1 MRSLAR
7 AWIGIASLT
16 SVALAGPAAGFEFFD
31 GRLQVHGFAEAQI
44 RTLARDM
51 NGSDNWDLAQWYSVL
66 SLEMEYMA
74 VDSGW
79 GPFDLLSFFGRV
91 EARYDCVWTRACGMF
106 PSVNSW
112 GDRVAHLPMRMTDA
126 RRSGYQGSV
135 FVGPTTRYSG
145 IEVVPVLD
153 ERTAAVGYPQYVAS
167 EEAANQHRPLRFSQL
182 HKIEELFLVAGPDEQ
197 YGTADDP
204 APFVFSEILSR
215 CHFGSRELRGG
226 DNGRGTQIMGGLEPG
241 CPIRTF
247 GRLADRPNPFSSL
260 DLNPVLFGL
269 DRIPNTADDASAP
282 LPPVGSGELPFRPAP
297 TVSAAGGGGA
307 SIARGIYYPSPALR
321 KALDEDVFDSF
332 DQNFRQAELEWNRGA
347 SQQDER
353 ELKEL
358 YADME
363 FLDSR
368 LWVRAGKQ
376 NIVWGKTE
384 LFRTTD
390 QFNPADLALATLP
403 DLEEARIPLWSIRG
417 VYSFYSVGPLE
428 DVRLELAANLDD
440 FEPADIGRCGEPF
453 TVFAACNKT
462 TGLFFHGVTGFGA
475 AGEHRPPNPWSDA
488 SGFEYGARL
497 EFRLGRFSFQL
508 SDFFGY
514 EDLPYADR
522 LSDYSR
528 NVDPLSGRPRRAGAS
543 GRCSTGQEAS
553 CLGLSPASGITPD
566 GTALNLSAENR
577 QAVLEQTPVNMQL
590 FAMICSTS
598 IGFNSI
604 DPTSCGQSVFNSLA
618 LVILPGVFYQRDQ
631 AKDPNTYPVSA
642 TVSNALAGN
651 AVAANILANLAGG
664 PVPVVR
670 LNADPC
676 DAFRTG
682 GCPAKGQ
689 APISDFGPH
698 PSFASS
704 LTLNQVLTDEQEG
717 LLGCGAFYG
726 SDCEVD
732 GVDFANTEASV
743 FLESVVGSVGTISAR
758 GWNTVNGL
766 AQPGTIGFDAGPIAT
781 RYVPGTGTVE
791 LPGSRAPG
799 APGYDPLVDGTT
811 AGLVLPAVVRAVG
824 RPAIPLG
831 AVCALLQ
838 LHAAG
843 GGALVTARRQ
853 QRQRSRWSLGAERVR
868 SGQPVQRRPRTM
880 LVGAAAILLGDHG
893 HSSRS
898 SGSNAMRCGRAARG
912 DFGRTD
918 FLWHSGGE
926 VVLRYEKRN
935 VLGFSTD
942 FAEDVTKSNWSI
954 ESAWIDG
961 QRFND
966 VNRARR
972 HLAGRHLQPHRL
984 GGPSDLHQLP
994 EPAAHLLH
1002 QRAVLLPVRGR
1013 LQPRF
1018 HDQRALEHARHA
1030 DGQHRLLQRSLAARL
1045 HLPLRPAVRVGRH
1058 AAEDH
1063 LPLHLELLG
1072 DDRRE
1077 LVLRRRRSC
1086 APTHCSRSP
1095 RWTPRSGKD
1104 AYHQGVENALA
1115 VVRDR
1120 DEVFF
1125 RLRYT
1130 W

>member
-7 AWIGIASLT
+7 VWIG
-16 SVALAGPAAGFEFFD
+16 VACLAGVATARPAAGFEFFD

-51 NGSDNWDLAQWYSVL
+51 KGSDNWDLAQWYSVL

-106 PSVNSW
+106 PSVNAW
-112 GDRVAHLPMRMTDA
+112 GDRASHLPMRMTDA
-126 RRSGYQGSV
+126 RRSGFQGSV
-135 FVGPTTRYSG
+135 FVGPTDRYSG
-145 IEVVPVLD
+145 TQLVPQLD
-153 ERTAAVGYPQYVAS
+153 ERTASVGFPQFVATS
-167 EEAANQHRPLRFSQL
+167 VPQDEHRPLSFGQL
-182 HKIEELFLVAGPDEQ
+182 HRIDGLFEVAGPDER
-197 YGTADDP
+197 YGTPDDP
-204 APFVFSEILSR
+204 APFAFAEILSR

-226 DNGRGTQIMGGLEPG
+226 DNGRGVQIMGPIEPG
-241 CPIRTF
+241 CPVRTL
-247 GRLADRPNPFSSL
+247 GRLADIPNPFNAL

-282 LPPVGSGELPFRPAP
+282 LPPVGSAELPFRPAP
-297 TVSAAGGGGA
+297 TVAAAGGGPA

-321 KALDEDVFDSF
+321 KAIDDDIFDSF

-363 FLDSR
+363 FFDSR

-417 VYSFYSVGPLE
+417 VYSFYSLGPLE

-440 FEPADIGRCGEPF
+440 FEPSDIGRCGEPF

-462 TGLFFHGVTGFGA
+462 TGLFFHGVTGFGV
-475 AGEHRPPNPWSDA
+475 AGEHRPPNPWSNA
-488 SGFEYGARL
+488 SGVEYGARL
-497 EFRLGRFSFQL
+497 EFRYGRFSFQI

-528 NVDPLSGRPRRAGAS
+528 NVDPFSGRPRRAGAS
-543 GRCSTGQEAS
+543 SPCTTGREPA
-553 CLGLSPASGITPD
+553 CLGLAPASGITPD
-566 GTALNLSAENR
+566 GTALNLSPENR
-577 QAVLEQTPVNMQL
+577 QAVLDATPVNLQL
-590 FAMICSTS
+590 FTMICSTS

-604 DPTSCGQSVFNSLA
+604 DPTACGQSVFNSLA
-618 LVILPGVFYQRDQ
+618 NLLTSVKYERSAAKNPGEI
-631 AKDPNTYPVSA
+631 PISSTL
-642 TVSNALAGN
+642 SNGLAGN
-651 AVAANILANLAGG
+651 TSAANILRTLTGT
-664 PVPVVR
+664 PIPFVR

-676 DAFRTG
+676 DAFRTD

-689 APISDFGPH
+689 APVADFGPH
-698 PSFASS
+698 PTFQRT
-704 LTLNQVLTDEQEG
+704 LTLNGALTDEQEA

-743 FLESVVGSVGTISAR
+743 FMESLVGSPGTISAT
-758 GWNTVNGL
+758 GWTTLNGF
-766 AQPGTIGFDAGPIAT
+766 AQPGTVGFDGGPAGT
-781 RYVPGTGTVE
+781 RYVPGMGAVP
-791 LPGSRAPG
+791 LPGARAPG
-799 APGYDPLVDGTT
+799 EAGYDPLVDGTT
-811 AGLVLPAVVRAVG
+811 AGLVIPAAFGASAGQQLRTEMAAVSFNFQLLAAALSSPPDADGDLSPDGPSEPDEFDPTDPYSIDPGQCSWAQPQFCGVIKSFFTVVGQERNAVRAGG
-824 RPAIPLG
+824 RG
-831 AVCALLQ
+831 
-838 LHAAG
+838 
-843 GGALVTARRQ
+843 
-853 QRQRSRWSLGAERVR
+853 
-868 SGQPVQRRPRTM
+868 
-880 LVGAAAILLGDHG
+880 
-893 HSSRS
+893 
-898 SGSNAMRCGRAARG
+898 N
-912 DFGRTD
+912 FGRTD

-942 FAEDVTKSNWSI
+942 FAEDFTKSNWSI
-954 ESAWIDG
+954 ESAWIEG
-961 QRFND
+961 QRFSDMNELD
-966 VNRARR
+966 GVSQADTFNLTISVDRPTFINFMNPQRTFFINSQLFFQYVAGYNRGFTTNGPWNMLATLTVNTGYFRDR
-972 HLAGRHLQPHRL
+972 LQPAVTFIYDQQSGSGGVLPKITYRFTSNFSATIGVNWFL
-984 GGPSDLHQLP
+984 GKTELRDNP
-994 EPAAHLLH
+994 
-1002 QRAVLLPVRGR
+1002 LLPVSSVDT
-1013 LQPRF
+1013 Q
-1018 HDQRALEHARHA
+1018 
-1030 DGQHRLLQRSLAARL
+1030 
-1045 HLPLRPAVRVGRH
+1045 V
-1058 AAEDH
+1058 
-1063 LPLHLELLG
+1063 
-1072 DDRRE
+1072 
-1077 LVLRRRRSC
+1077 
-1086 APTHCSRSP
+1086 
-1095 RWTPRSGKD
+1095 GKD